1 MEKWEILIR
10 IGEIVVLWIVIY
22 QAYRFRRERAVMM
35 LGGLIILILFIISFV
50 KIIRARELEFLG
62 TILVPVGTF
71 LAVLFQNELRTALTR
86 IGGSVF
92 RGLVDRNKAG
102 ESERFDAIC
111 DAVAYLANRRYGAL
125 IVLQRANRLSEHI
138 TGGERIDAELSA
150 GLLESIF
157 YKGSALHDGAVII
170 NNDRI
175 VTAAGW
181 LPPTEREIY
190 RIVTAAGYL
199 PLTERERLGARHR
212 AAIGMAEK
220 SDAVVIV
227 VSEENGTISLAVGSE
242 RGNPSIPLERGFT
255 PDTLK
260 QRLIELFRNHER
272 EETHTELHS
281 RSVPDDEEGT
291 DG

>member
-10 IGEIVVLWIVIY
+10 IVEIVVLWIVIY
-22 QAYRFRRERAVMM
+22 QAYRLRRERAVMM
-35 LGGLIILILFIISFV
+35 LGGLIILILLIIFFV

-62 TILVPVGTF
+62 TILVPAGTV

-86 IGGSVF
+86 FGGGVF
-92 RGLVDRNKAG
+92 RGLWDHNKIG

-111 DAVAYLANRRYGAL
+111 DAVDYLANRKYGAL
-125 IVLQRANRLSEHI
+125 IVLQRANKLSEHI

-181 LPPTEREIY
+181 LPSTEREMPD
-190 RIVTAAGYL
+190 RT
-199 PLTERERLGARHR
+199 LGSRHR

-227 VSEENGTISLAVGSE
+227 VSEESGTISLAVGSE
-242 RGNPSIPLERGFT
+242 RGDTSIQLERRFT
-255 PDTLK
+255 RETLK
-260 QRLIELFRNHER
+260 QRLIELF
-272 EETHTELHS
+272 
-281 RSVPDDEEGT
+281 
-291 DG
+291 